1 MTPQRGGSLWLS
13 SFYHASKQAL
23 FPTVCSEGRLMIGV
37 SANVGG
43 AADRQALKPANRSG
57 AGQRGKEGEKRAGVR
72 REGASMI
79 RVLIVCS
86 WGMSTSL
93 LVESMLEAAAAR
105 NYTLSVEALSAGEYM
120 DRLDECDVVLI
131 APQIRHLRKS
141 IEKLA
146 QEAGKPV
153 ALIEPFHYATMNG
166 EAVLE
171 QVLLLLQGTQE
182 GQAQP

>member
-1 MTPQRGGSLWLS
+1 
-13 SFYHASKQAL
+13 
-23 FPTVCSEGRLMIGV
+23 
-37 SANVGG
+37 
-43 AADRQALKPANRSG
+43 
-57 AGQRGKEGEKRAGVR
+57 
-72 REGASMI
+72 MI

-93 LVESMLEAAAAR
+93 LVDSMLAAAKIR
-105 NYTLSVEALSAGEYM
+105 NCVLMVDALSAGEYAEKV
-120 DRLDECDVVLI
+120 DFCDVVLI

-146 QEAGKPV
+146 ASAGKPV

-171 QVLLLLQGTQE
+171 QVLRLYQVRQKE
-182 GQAQP
+182 K